1 MRDKIIR
8 IHWNQAML
16 LEDAIASDMAN
27 TQGLYY
33 ITRVFGSKET
43 SLYLGIATKNN
54 TISHRLRGHKSNWL
68 HLYRGKLFVRVGN
81 IVYPKCP
88 DDSIID
94 HAESA
99 ILYEQKDVFFEN
111 TCKTKSYS
119 YSELYRIENEGDI
132 FELKPVIRMHNQE

>member
-8 IHWNQAML
+8 IYWNEAML
-16 LEDAIASDMAN
+16 LEDAIESDIAN
-27 TQGLYY
+27 SQGLYY
-33 ITRVFGSKET
+33 ITRVFGNKET

-54 TISHRLRGHKSNWL
+54 TIAHRLKSHKENWL
-68 HLYRGKLFVRVGN
+68 HLYRGRIYVRVGHV
-81 IVYPKCP
+81 IYPKNP
-88 DDSIID
+88 DASIID

-119 YSELYRIENEGDI
+119 YSELYRIENEGNL
-132 FELKPVIRMHNQE
+132 FELKPVIRMHEQE